1 MTTLILFLLLAGIC
15 GFAFHA
21 IYGRTLRSIPFYL
34 LAAVGGATVGF
45 TLALLFKINWLS
57 FGGLPIFTTLV
68 GAIIFLSLMRRIRIE
83 E

>member
-21 IYGRTLRSIPFYL
+21 IYGRTIRSIPFYL

-57 FGGLPIFTTLV
+57 FGGLPVFMTLA
-68 GAIIFLSLMRRIRIE
+68 GAILFLSLMRRIRIE
-83 E
+83 D

>member
-1 MTTLILFLLLAGIC
+1 MTTIILFLLLAGIC

-21 IYGRTLRSIPFYL
+21 IYGRNLRSIPFYL

-45 TLALLFKINWLS
+45 TLALILKFNWLS
-57 FGGLPIFTTLV
+57 FGGLPVFATLA
-68 GAIIFLSLMRRIRIE
+68 GAILFLSLMRRIRVE

>member
-1 MTTLILFLLLAGIC
+1 MTTLILFLLLSGIC

-21 IYGRTLRSIPFYL
+21 IYGRSIQSIPFYL

-45 TLALLFKINWLS
+45 TLALLFKLS
-57 FGGLPIFTTLV
+57 WFTFGGLPVFATLV
-68 GAIIFLSLMRRIRIE
+68 GAILFLSIMRRIRIE

>member
-21 IYGRTLRSIPFYL
+21 IYGRSMRSIPFYL

-45 TLALLFKINWLS
+45 TIALLFKLNWLS
-57 FGGLPIFTTLV
+57 FGGLPVFATLV
-68 GAIIFLSLMRRIRIE
+68 GAIVFLSLMRRIRIE

>member
-15 GFAFHA
+15 ACAFHA
-21 IYGRTLRSIPFYL
+21 IYGKTIRSIPFYL

-45 TLALLFKINWLS
+45 TIGLLFKINWFS
-57 FGGLPIFTTLV
+57 FGGLPIFMTFV
-68 GAIIFLSLMRRIRIE
+68 GAILFLSLMRRIRIE